1 MVDNGLKV
9 MNQKNKKW
17 IWVIIGAFGIGL
29 YFLEFGLK
37 AENTAIPQGASES
50 TSTATS
56 VEPRKVQIDIE
67 PVPVEVAVAKKQK
80 LIQHVRATGYTEA
93 LREMSMISKQDG
105 QITELPIREN
115 MLVERDQ
122 LLLALN
128 SDEQS
133 QAFIDAKNLYTSKLS
148 QYAVELGF
156 DSSTSAN
163 ILAKAEEHFQTS
175 MAEELERV
183 DHQTKNREADVSDK
197 STKYNRLWLIAGRVG
212 LITAWTNLERARLTL
227 EQTRLY
233 APFDGHI
240 VDLKL
245 AQGSWI
251 KNGEEV
257 LRLIDLDQ
265 VVVNSRVL
273 ESEMRHLNVGSPA
286 QVIFVAYP
294 DTVYTGTVD
303 VIRSM
308 VDPETGT
315 CEVRILIDNPD
326 FRLKPG
332 MFANAQIAARVYN
345 HRLVVR
351 TDAILN
357 RDERDVVFVVEN
369 GLAKWRYIASDLKNE
384 IYTEILKGVQEGDSV
399 IVSGHYNLAHDTPVA
414 VVKTI
419 EP

>member
-1 MVDNGLKV
+1 

-17 IWVIIGAFGIGL
+17 IWVIIGAFVIGL
-29 YFLEFGLK
+29 YFVEFGLN
-37 AENTAIPQGASES
+37 AENTAISQSASES
-50 TSTATS
+50 TLIATS
-56 VEPRKVQIDIE
+56 VETRKVQLNIE
-67 PVPVEVAVAKKQK
+67 PVPVEVAVAKKEK

-93 LREMSMISKQDG
+93 LREMSIISRQGG

-122 LLLALN
+122 LLFALN

-148 QYAVELGF
+148 RYAVELGL
-156 DSSTSAN
+156 DSKSEN
-163 ILAKAEEHFQTS
+163 ILEKAEEHFQTS
-175 MAEELERV
+175 MAEELESV
-183 DHQTKNREADVSDK
+183 DHQTKNRETDARLSDK

-212 LITAWTNLERARLTL
+212 LITAWSNLERARLTL

-245 AQGSWI
+245 ALGNWI

-273 ESEMRHLNVGSPA
+273 ESEMRHINVGAPA
-286 QVIFVAYP
+286 QVVFVAYP

-303 VIRSM
+303 MIRSM

-384 IYTEILKGVQEGDSV
+384 IYTEILKGIQEGDSV